1 MSFFGEIH
9 YIYTCNTLVG
19 ILISSS
25 LMFLYLVLVSV
36 SSFSMHSYE
45 KMKKEEIQLRKQK
58 TDEIFI
64 CMKNELNSLKKD
76 IEILAITK

>member
-1 MSFFGEIH
+1 
-9 YIYTCNTLVG
+9 
-19 ILISSS
+19 
-25 LMFLYLVLVSV
+25 MFLYLVLVSV

-64 CMKNELNSLKKD
+64 CMKNELNSLKKNT
-76 IEILAITK
+76 EMLAITK